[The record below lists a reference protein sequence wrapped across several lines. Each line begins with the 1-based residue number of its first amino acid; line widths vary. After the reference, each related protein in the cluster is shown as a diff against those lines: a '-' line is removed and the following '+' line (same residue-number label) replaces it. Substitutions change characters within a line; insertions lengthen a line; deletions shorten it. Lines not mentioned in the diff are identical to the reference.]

1 MNILCPEFATYV
13 YNCYQTPVRLLIS
26 GGKEIQKKY
35 SPMKV
40 PPPPPHRDPVAMG
53 MCATGLFPLLHLNE
67 TSNEMNERTT
77 RLAFVDYFTGVG
89 KLQESR
95 SRWIV
100 S

>member
-1 MNILCPEFATYV
+1 MLSNTCETAYFRWERNTE
-13 YNCYQTPVRLLIS
+13 
-26 GGKEIQKKY
+26 KIQ
-35 SPMKV
+35 SNEGT
-40 PPPPPHRDPVAMG
+40 PPPPHRDAVAMG

-67 TSNEMNERTT
+67 TSNEMNERTK

-95 SRWIV
+95 SWWIV